1 MSLRSF
7 GSLRSALLLLAAGIA
22 SSGCASTG
30 ATFRSGVGDAHLE
43 RAPWYAG
50 ASATAVRANSSP
62 IAYLPIEF
70 QSGAN
75 QPAVFDPS
83 TSAGSPTASLLTEM
97 NAYLDSLM
105 QATGAAVRLEAD
117 ANAGDARS
125 RVAPDVQFGCVTESG
140 LQDGD
145 CDIRADSVVG
155 RGSARMRLAVGRPS
169 PAWTSWLAEGL
180 ARQQAGRAL
189 VLRLE
194 VGSYLVRQRGLR
206 GRKEV
211 DLGTGHTAS
220 LPWLTSLETPVQ
232 VLQLTGAL
240 VDRDGQAVRIGAEGI
255 VAKRTRLLVSAVGGV
270 EVLGD
275 EAVQGVRAERRD
287 DLPGAPLAWQVAMR
301 ELVAQLTGRA
311 EVAR

>member
-1 MSLRSF
+1 MSSRPF
-7 GSLRSALLLLAAGIA
+7 IARGAALFVFAAAVA
-22 SSGCASTG
+22 STGCASTG

-50 ASATAVRANSSP
+50 AAPSAIRSNTSRV
-62 IAYLPIEF
+62 AYLPIDF
-70 QSGAN
+70 QSGAT
-75 QPAVFDPS
+75 QPAAFDPS
-83 TSAGSPTASLLTEM
+83 TGASSPTQSLLAEM
-97 NAYLDSLM
+97 NMYLDSLAK
-105 QATGAAVRLEAD
+105 ATGVAVRLDAD
-117 ANAGDARS
+117 PRAGDAAS

-140 LQDGD
+140 LQDDD
-145 CDIRADSVVG
+145 CAIRADSVVG

-169 PAWTSWLAEGL
+169 PSWTSWLAQGL
-180 ARQQAGRAL
+180 SAQQAGRAL
-189 VLRLE
+189 VIRLE

-211 DLGTGHTAS
+211 DLGTGNTTS

-240 VDRDGQAVRIGAEGI
+240 VDANGQAVRIGAEGI
-255 VAKRTRLLVSAVGGV
+255 YAKRTRLLVSAIGGV

-275 EAVQGVRAERRD
+275 EAVTAARNERRS

-301 ELVAQLTGRA
+301 ELVAQLTGRG

>member
-1 MSLRSF
+1 MSSRSF
-7 GSLRSALLLLAAGIA
+7 IARGAAPFVFA
-22 SSGCASTG
+22 AAVLSTGCASTG

-50 ASATAVRANSSP
+50 ASPSAIRSNSSRV
-62 IAYLPIEF
+62 AYLPIDF
-70 QSGAN
+70 QSGAT
-75 QPAVFDPS
+75 QPAAFDPS
-83 TSAGSPTASLLTEM
+83 MAANSPTHSLLREM
-97 NAYLDSLM
+97 NAYLDSLTT
-105 QATGAAVRLEAD
+105 ATGVAVRLEAD
-117 ANAGDARS
+117 PRAGDARS

-140 LQDGD
+140 MQDDD
-145 CDIRADSVVG
+145 CAIRADSVVG

-169 PAWTSWLAEGL
+169 PAWTAWLSEGL
-180 ARQQAGRAL
+180 STQQAGRAL
-189 VLRLE
+189 VIRLE

-211 DLGTGHTAS
+211 DLGTGNTTS

-240 VDRDGQAVRIGAEGI
+240 VHANGEAVRIGAEGI
-255 VAKRTRLLVSAVGGV
+255 YAKRTRLIVSAIGGV
-270 EVLGD
+270 EVLDD
-275 EAVQGVRAERRD
+275 EAVIAARNERRN

-301 ELVAQLTGRA
+301 ELVAQLTGRG

>member
-1 MSLRSF
+1 MSSRSF
-7 GSLRSALLLLAAGIA
+7 IARGAALVVFAAVVA
-22 SSGCASTG
+22 STGCASTG

-50 ASATAVRANSSP
+50 ASHSVIRSNASRV
-62 IAYLPIEF
+62 AYLPVEF
-70 QSGAN
+70 QSGAT

-83 TSAGSPTASLLTEM
+83 TTANSPTQSLLAEM
-97 NAYLDSLM
+97 NAYLDSL
-105 QATGAAVRLEAD
+105 ARASGVAIRLDAD
-117 ANAGDARS
+117 PRAGDAPA
-125 RVAPDVQFGCVTESG
+125 RVAPDVQFGCLTESG
-140 LQDGD
+140 LQDD
-145 CDIRADSVVG
+145 ACAIRADSVVG

-169 PAWTSWLAEGL
+169 PAWTAWVAEGL
-180 ARQQAGRAL
+180 AAQHAGRAL
-189 VLRLE
+189 VIRLE

-211 DLGTGHTAS
+211 DLGTGHTTS
-220 LPWLTSLETPVQ
+220 LPWLTSLETPVP

-240 VDRDGQAVRIGAEGI
+240 VDANGQAVRIGAEGI
-255 VAKRTRLLVSAVGGV
+255 YAKRTRLLVSAVGGV

-275 EAVQGVRAERRD
+275 EAVTAARAERRS

-301 ELVAQLTGRA
+301 ELVAQLTGRV

>member
-1 MSLRSF
+1 MS
-7 GSLRSALLLLAAGIA
+7 SLT
-22 SSGCASTG
+22 GCASTG

-43 RAPWYAG
+43 HAPWYAG
-50 ASATAVRANSSP
+50 AAPSAIRAERSR
-62 IAYLPIEF
+62 IAYLPVEF
-70 QSGAN
+70 QARGDAAGA
-75 QPAVFDPS
+75 FDPA
-83 TSAGSPTASLLTEM
+83 TTTGSPTQALLAEM
-97 NAYLDSLM
+97 NAYLDSLA
-105 QATGAAVRLEAD
+105 QATGVAIRLDAD
-117 ANAGDARS
+117 ARAGDARS
-125 RVAPDVQFGCVTESG
+125 RVAPDVQFGCVTATG
-140 LQDGD
+140 LTDDDCEARGD
-145 CDIRADSVVG
+145 SALG

-169 PAWTSWLAEGL
+169 PEWSAWLAQGL
-180 ARQQAGRAL
+180 SARQAGRAL

-211 DLGTGHTAS
+211 DLGTGYTIS

-240 VDRDGQAVRIGAEGI
+240 VDADGRAVRIGAEGI
-255 VAKRTRLLVSAVGGV
+255 VAKRSRLLVSAVGGV

-275 EAVQGVRAERRD
+275 EAVSAARSERRR